1 MKQVIPGRDPD
12 TCAEQ
17 LAETLYYSN
26 IFACPKV
33 PNLLPSSGAAV
44 ASVASSGPG
53 KKAADA
59 SSGSHKK
66 KVQVFTEKVCC
77 QGSSGSSGEGQG
89 SSGSK
94 LLDFRFNMQPLVASL
109 FLVAMP
115 FAPSNVL
122 ARAINHTVQGG
133 EYKM

>member
-1 MKQVIPGRDPD
+1 MSINALPMKQVIPGRDPD

-66 KVQVFTEKVCC
+66 KFRCSRKRCVARGLQVPAEKVRGL
-77 QGSSGSSGEGQG
+77 QVPSFWT
-89 SSGSK
+89 
-94 LLDFRFNMQPLVASL
+94 LDSTCSP
-109 FLVAMP
+109 
-115 FAPSNVL
+115 
-122 ARAINHTVQGG
+122 
-133 EYKM
+133 